1 MLLVSKNGPV
11 RTKIILLPIKTT
23 FEAIVKNETV
33 AVKIK
38 KKKKKKELND
48 TIQIN
53 FSLVCDGNVRRKI
66 SFSKFDIRVL
76 ESNKAIR

>member
-1 MLLVSKNGPV
+1 MLLVSKNGPI

-38 KKKKKKELND
+38 KKKKENEKTTKK
-48 TIQIN
+48 T
-53 FSLVCDGNVRRKI
+53 RR
-66 SFSKFDIRVL
+66 
-76 ESNKAIR
+76 ESTLGGGSYLFRPYITQGF